1 MKRLFF
7 IATFAAF
14 VTVNVTAQRGGPQAA
29 AAAVPSGPAYPAWA
43 YAITPPPPPGAPRPP
58 APPEDKEVKHVP
70 GTARAFTIAQIA
82 DLRGPADWFPEDHP
96 AMPPIVAV
104 GRQPQVRSCS
114 YCHYP
119 NGKGRSSNGGV
130 AGLPVSYI
138 LQTLH
143 DFKNDLRKP
152 GDPRKVNVNQ
162 MIAFAKNMTPEEM
175 QAAAEYFSSTPWTQW
190 VRVVETK
197 MVPKTEAEGSIFFK
211 EHGGGMEPIGMRVI
225 ETPEDDEQTEP
236 LRNPRS
242 GFIAYVPPG
251 SVKKGEALVTTGGN
265 GKTVACIYL
274 PRRGSA
280 RQRPCAGHRGPFT
293 ELSGASDVRHPGG
306 CAARRVGR
314 ADETGGRQ
322 VDERGFRQH
331 RRLRVVAAD
340 AARAGQQG
348 ADELAEVRSP
358 KFEGQSSPKCFT
370 SNLNLRPSHFV

>member
-1 MKRLFF
+1 MKKLFF

-14 VTVNVTAQRGGPQAA
+14 VTVNVTAQRGGGNAPPAA
-29 AAAVPSGPAYPAWA
+29 APSGPSYPAWA

-70 GTARAFTIAQIA
+70 GTTRAFTIAQIA

-96 AMPPIVAV
+96 TMPPIVAV

-190 VRVVETK
+190 VRVVEAK
-197 MVPKTEAEGSIFFK
+197 MIPKTEAEGSIFFK
-211 EHGGGMEPIGMRVI
+211 EKGGGMEPIGMRVI

-265 GKTVACIYL
+265 GKTVACIYCHGADL
-274 PRRGSA
+274 RGNGPVPGIAGRSPSYLA
-280 RQRPCAGHRGPFT
+280 RQMYDIQVGARHGEWA
-293 ELSGASDVRHPGG
+293 ELMKP
-306 CAARRVGR
+306 
-314 ADETGGRQ
+314 
-322 VDERGFRQH
+322 
-331 RRLRVVAAD
+331 VVAKLTNEDFVNIVAYVSSRPMPP
-340 AARAGQQG
+340 APGSKLQQT
-348 ADELAEVRSP
+348 A
-358 KFEGQSSPKCFT
+358 
-370 SNLNLRPSHFV
+370 SNR